1 MAEDRTTGRPDPG
14 GDYTERDT
22 GTGARTDRN
31 TGDYT
36 ERDAGAP
43 GSRSVRLPGTV
54 APGTEGLTADD
65 RTPGPPGTGRGIDA
79 RMPDDG
85 LGAPS
90 PGRTAAR
97 ESGTTEPRS
106 GDTWPT
112 APGAPG
118 TSDAS
123 RASGTS
129 DASRASGTPDAYGAS
144 GTPGAY
150 GAPETPDAPGT
161 DGSAGTGV
169 AGAPLLA
176 HDETDQWEQR
186 LRHAVTE
193 FVDEPRAA
201 VEEADRALEEI
212 AARFTDAVTRRRRTL
227 RNSWQDTEKRGPGS
241 DAETERLRLAL
252 RDYRELAGRLLHN

>member
-1 MAEDRTTGRPDPG
+1 MAEDRTTGRPDPD
-14 GDYTERDT
+14 GDYAERDT
-22 GTGARTDRN
+22 GTGAYTDRN

-54 APGTEGLTADD
+54 APGAEGLTADD
-65 RTPGPPGTGRGIDA
+65 RTPGPPGTGRGTGA

-118 TSDAS
+118 T
-123 RASGTS
+123 
-129 DASRASGTPDAYGAS
+129 PDAI
-144 GTPGAY
+144 
-150 GAPETPDAPGT
+150 GT
-161 DGSAGTGV
+161 DGSAGTGA

-227 RNSWQDTEKRGPGS
+227 RYSWQDTEKRRPGS
-241 DAETERLRLAL
+241 DADTERLRLAL

>member
-1 MAEDRTTGRPDPG
+1 
-14 GDYTERDT
+14 
-22 GTGARTDRN
+22 
-31 TGDYT
+31 
-36 ERDAGAP
+36 
-43 GSRSVRLPGTV
+43 
-54 APGTEGLTADD
+54 
-65 RTPGPPGTGRGIDA
+65 
-79 RMPDDG
+79 MPDDG

-118 TSDAS
+118 T
-123 RASGTS
+123 
-129 DASRASGTPDAYGAS
+129 PDAI
-144 GTPGAY
+144 
-150 GAPETPDAPGT
+150 GT
-161 DGSAGTGV
+161 DGSAGTGA

-227 RNSWQDTEKRGPGS
+227 RYSWQDTEKRRPGS
-241 DAETERLRLAL
+241 DADTERLRLAL

>member
-1 MAEDRTTGRPDPG
+1 MADDRTTGRPDPG
-14 GDYTERDT
+14 GDYTERDS
-22 GTGARTDRN
+22 GDYIDRN

-36 ERDAGAP
+36 EREAGSP

-54 APGTEGLTADD
+54 APGAEGLTADD
-65 RTPGPPGTGRGIDA
+65 RTPGPPGPGTDA

-90 PGRTAAR
+90 PGRSAAR

-118 TSDAS
+118 THS
-123 RASGTS
+123 
-129 DASRASGTPDAYGAS
+129 
-144 GTPGAY
+144 
-150 GAPETPDAPGT
+150 APGT

-241 DAETERLRLAL
+241 DADTEQLRLAL